1 MPNLGINPNVLHSV
15 NARIDAMCYWGMIR
29 NDANPTDI
37 REHLVSGEQTA
48 ISIRNP
54 DMTRDH
60 LAPPPKR
67 ETPISV
73 AIFLKE
79 YLKGLR
85 SISWSL

>member
-1 MPNLGINPNVLHSV
+1 
-15 NARIDAMCYWGMIR
+15 MCYWGMIR

-60 LAPPPKR
+60 LAPR
-67 ETPISV
+67 NGRLQFQSR
-73 AIFLKE
+73 FF
-79 YLKGLR
+79 LR
-85 SISWSL
+85 SI